1 MTTEALELLNELR
14 NQALDARN
22 RQQTLGLIDRV
33 ESLFHAQDTGLTTLH
48 AELAK
53 HQHELSEQKHEFE
66 LQRRELAEARAKLLF
81 FEEQARI
88 RAAQMFGRHSEKWR
102 REEQLQAILFN
113 ELELALQEA
122 ADSEPPPTE
131 DEQAKQKKQTRAA
144 KRAENPEGGRS
155 PLPEEL
161 PRETTVIDIDESER
175 TCETCG
181 KEKDVIGVEV
191 LERLQM
197 KPIEYV
203 VERIERVVRACPA
216 GCGCPACVPPVPQ
229 VVPKSMIGA
238 TTAVQIIT
246 GKYCDAL
253 PLYRQERIFARD
265 GISIPRQTMARTVRA
280 VADRLEPVNARL
292 NEVLLSCPVWGMD
305 ETRDRVLNDQGIK
318 KDGQSWVWCMVGE
331 RPPPDDRPHEPP
343 RRVVLFE
350 YGPGRGGAVAH
361 RLLEN
366 FRGTLM
372 TDRYGAYDRPTQEAG
387 IRHATCMAHVR
398 RKFHDVLKAERKNS
412 HAAEAMT
419 LIGKLYDIEREYAHA
434 TPADR
439 LEARQTRSAPILQ
452 AFRAWLYQAAATI
465 TPKSALGQ
473 AMSYAI
479 NSLDGLEV
487 YLSDPWVPIDNNR
500 VEQQIRSFAIGRK
513 NWVFHHQVHGAEASA
528 RLYSIIATARAN
540 EIDPMHYLRFVL
552 RCMERYHEPDMPWNN
567 LLPFPEIRDYAA
579 TTDIP
584 WAFE

>member
-1 MTTEALELLNELR
+1 VTTEAVELLNELR
-14 NQALDARN
+14 NQALEPRN
-22 RQQTLGLIDRV
+22 RRETLGLIDRV
-33 ESLFHAQDTGLTTLH
+33 ESLFQAQDTDLTTLH
-48 AELAK
+48 AELARN
-53 HQHELSEQKHEFE
+53 QQEFE
-66 LQRRELAEARAKLLF
+66 QQRRELAEARAKLFF
-81 FEEQARI
+81 FEEQVRI
-88 RAAQMFGRHSEKWR
+88 RVAQMFGRHSEKWR

-131 DEQAKQKKQTRAA
+131 DEQQKQKKEARVA

-155 PLPEEL
+155 PLPDDL

-175 TCETCG
+175 TCKTCG
-181 KEKDVIGVEV
+181 KEKQVIGVEV

-216 GCGCPACVPPVPQ
+216 GCGCPSCVPPVPQ
-229 VVPKSMIGA
+229 VVPKSVIGA
-238 TTAVQIIT
+238 TTAAQIIT

-265 GISIPRQTMARTVRA
+265 GIAIPRQTMARTVRA
-280 VADRLEPVNARL
+280 VAERLEPVSDRL
-292 NEVLLSCPVWGMD
+292 NQFLLTCPVWGMD
-305 ETRDRVLNDQGIK
+305 ETRDRVLNDRGIK
-318 KDGQSWVWCMVGE
+318 KDGQSWVWCTVGE
-331 RPPPDDRPHEPP
+331 RPPPDNQLHEPP

-350 YGPGRGGAVAH
+350 YGPGRGGTVAD
-361 RLLEN
+361 RLLQN
-366 FRGTLM
+366 FHGILM
-372 TDRYGAYDRPTQEAG
+372 TDDYGAYDRPTREAG
-387 IRHATCMAHVR
+387 IRHAACMAHVR
-398 RKFHDVLKAERKNS
+398 RKFHDVLKADRKNR
-412 HAAEAMT
+412 HAAEAMA
-419 LIGKLYDIEREYAHA
+419 LIGRLYDVEREYAHA

-439 LEARQTRSAPILQ
+439 LEARQKKSAPVLQ
-452 AFRAWLYQAAATI
+452 EFREWLYRTGADI

-473 AMSYAI
+473 AVSYAI
-479 NSLDGLEV
+479 KNLDGLEV

-500 VEQQIRSFAIGRK
+500 VEQQIRSFAVGRK
-513 NWVFHHQVHGAEASA
+513 NWLFHHQAHGAEASA
-528 RLYSIIATARAN
+528 RIYGIIATARAN

-552 RCMERYHEPDMPWNN
+552 RNMERYHEAKMPWDN

-584 WAFE
+584 WALE